1 MRRSAASA
9 NISSICSSTWTASER
24 GRSATKSS
32 ALGRIVALADAAC
45 RTVAAAV
52 GMLAR
57 PALVGLGQG
66 RRRGGQCLGGIGRRI
81 EDGCV
86 LLGDRAVVGRALGEQ
101 RVLFEFLLDEGGE
114 LEMRELQQLDG
125 LLKLRR
131 HCQGLA
137 RSQDETR
144 TDTHVPPP

>member
-1 MRRSAASA
+1 MDG
-9 NISSICSSTWTASER
+9 ER
-24 GRSATKSS
+24 AWPFGDEIERT
-32 ALGRIVALADAAC
+32 GGVVALADTTC
-45 RTVAAAV
+45 RPVAAAV
-52 GMLAR
+52 GVLAR

-66 RRRGGQCLGGIGRRI
+66 RCGGGQCLGGVTRRF
-81 EDGCV
+81 EDWYI
-86 LLGDRAVVGRALGEQ
+86 LLANRAVVARALGEQ
-101 RVLFEFLLDEGGE
+101 GVLFEFLLDVGGE